1 MSVRQPWR
9 AADERL
15 RAVGDEPDYRFSLAN
30 ERTFL
35 AYLRTA
41 LALFAAGV
49 AVLALDDVFGDG
61 VYQTL
66 LGASLLGLGIL
77 TSATSYHRWRVM
89 EEAIRRAEPLPM
101 SLVPRILSLALTVT
115 AVTTLVVA
123 LIA

>member
-1 MSVRQPWR
+1 MSLRQPWR
-9 AADERL
+9 AADEQL

-66 LGASLLGLGIL
+66 LGAALLGLGIL

-89 EEAIRRAEPLPM
+89 EEAIRRAEPLPL

-115 AVTTLVVA
+115 AVTTLVAA

>member
-1 MSVRQPWR
+1 MSLRQPWR
-9 AADERL
+9 AADEQL

-49 AVLALDDVFGDG
+49 AVLALDVFGDG
-61 VYQTL
+61 VFHSL

-77 TSATSYHRWRVM
+77 ASATSYHRWRVV
-89 EEAIRRAEPLPM
+89 EEAIRRAEPLPL

-115 AVTTLVVA
+115 AVATLVAA